1 MTSSTTRV
9 LLVEDSRADARLIEL
24 ALARAADMD
33 FDITTVRTLAE
44 ATAALERPGLDAVLL
59 DLSLPD
65 GQGIPLVERAVALAG
80 RLPVVVM
87 TGLDDDD
94 VGRRAI
100 IAGAQDYLV
109 KGELDGRAVGRAVHR
124 AVDRQ
129 RMTLELD
136 EHRQLLQSVLASTA
150 DAVVVVD
157 PSGNVRLANPAAHTL
172 LGAAILGDATETL
185 DGWFLADALTPCPG
199 EQSPFTH
206 AARGQSVDGEMMYV
220 EHDDRARWL
229 SANVRPLTIDG
240 APAGG
245 VVALRDVTD
254 ARVAAA
260 QVATLNAELHQQV
273 AERSRA
279 LVAAETASRLK
290 QQFLDVVSHELRTPL
305 TPILGYARLL
315 LRRSGALEAGPRE
328 AVEEILAAGQR
339 LKSVVERILDFRA
352 LRAQGVTAASEACDL
367 RALLERALGTARQ
380 VEGVTLALAIA
391 PNVPPTLWI
400 DPELVLQVV
409 AALVDNA
416 LRYTPAGAVRVAAT
430 WDAGASRLNVA
441 VADPGV
447 GIDPAHL
454 PHIFD
459 AFYQAEPALT
469 RARGGLGLGLAHARY
484 LAEAMGGQLTVD
496 STPGS
501 GSRFVL
507 SVPAN
512 EEDAPCG

>member
-33 FDITTVRTLAE
+33 FGITTVRTLAE
-44 ATAALERPGLDAVLL
+44 ATAALERPRFDAVLL

-94 VGRRAI
+94 VGRQAI
-100 IAGAQDYLV
+100 GAGAQDYLV

-136 EHRQLLQSVLASTA
+136 EQRQLLQSVLASTA

-157 PSGNVRLANPAAHTL
+157 PEGNVRLANPAAYTL

-229 SANVRPLTIDG
+229 SAKVRPLTIDG

-254 ARVAAA
+254 ARVADA

-279 LVAAETASRLK
+279 LVAAETANRLK

-315 LRRSGALEAGPRE
+315 LRRPAALEPATRD

-339 LKSVVERILDFRA
+339 LKTVVERILDFRS
-352 LRAQGVTAASEACDL
+352 LRAQGVTAVPEACDL
-367 RALLERALGTARQ
+367 RGLLDQALATARQ
-380 VEGVTLALAIA
+380 VEGVTLRLTIA
-391 PNVPPTLWI
+391 PTVPTTLWL
-400 DPELVLQVV
+400 DPELVLQVI

-416 LRYTPAGAVRVAAT
+416 VRYTPEGEVTVSAEWDVEPGRLRIAVI
-430 WDAGASRLNVA
+430 
-441 VADPGV
+441 DPGV

-469 RARGGLGLGLAHARY
+469 RARGGLGLGLSHARY
-484 LAEAMGGQLTVD
+484 LAEAMDGRLTVD
-496 STPGS
+496 SAPGA

-507 SVPAN
+507 TVPAP
-512 EEDAPCG
+512 EGDAP

>member
-9 LLVEDSRADARLIEL
+9 LLVEDSRADARLMEL

-33 FDITTVRTLAE
+33 FGITTVRTLAE
-44 ATAALERPGLDAVLL
+44 ASAALEHPRFDAVLL

-65 GQGIPLVERAVALAG
+65 GQGIPLVEHAVHLAG

-100 IAGAQDYLV
+100 AAGAQDYLV
-109 KGELDGRAVGRAVHR
+109 KGELDGRAVGRALHR
-124 AVDRQ
+124 AIDRQ
-129 RMTLELD
+129 RMTLELA

-157 PSGNVRLANPAAHTL
+157 PEGNVTLANPAAHTL
-172 LGAAILGDATETL
+172 LGPALLGDATETM
-185 DGWFLADALTPCPG
+185 DGWYLADAQTPCPG

-220 EHDDRARWL
+220 EHDGRARWL
-229 SANVRPLTIDG
+229 SANVRPLTLDG

-245 VVALRDVTD
+245 VVALRDVTE
-254 ARVAAA
+254 ARVADA

-279 LVAAETASRLK
+279 LLAAETASRLK

-315 LRRSGALEAGPRE
+315 LRRPATLEAGTRD
-328 AVEEILAAGQR
+328 ALEEILAAGQR

-352 LRAQGVTAASEACDL
+352 LRAQGVTAVPEACDL
-367 RALLERALGTARQ
+367 RGLLDRALGTARQ
-380 VEGVTLALAIA
+380 VEGVTLVLTVA
-391 PNVPPTLWI
+391 PAVPTTLWI

-416 LRYTPAGAVRVAAT
+416 VRYTPEGQVTVGADWEA
-430 WDAGASRLNVA
+430 DGGRLTIE

-484 LAEAMGGQLTVD
+484 LAEAMEGRLTVE
-496 STPGS
+496 STPGV
-501 GSRFVL
+501 GSRFL
-507 SVPAN
+507 LGVPAH
-512 EEDAPCG
+512 ERDGP